1 MLDGSQ
7 ELGTE
12 PVLQLEEHVTTE
24 GATGMHELGNRE
36 HLCLIKALGGKE
48 ARWWINVTIL
58 KTFYIIGVIYHF
70 H

>member
-24 GATGMHELGNRE
+24 GATVMHELGNRE
-36 HLCLIKALGGKE
+36 HLRLIKALGGKE
-48 ARWWINVTIL
+48 ARW
-58 KTFYIIGVIYHF
+58 
-70 H
+70 